1 MISRFAPLQ
10 RAALAACLFF
20 VIWGA
25 KLYVID
31 QVGSD
36 LPFWDQWAKE
46 GEGLY
51 PGFLERGELW
61 RNLVK
66 PHNEHRIAP
75 TLLMNLGLVLAGGQ
89 WDARVQSMAS
99 GAIHAFVLVGIFL
112 WTARRVSRGW
122 AAATALLLAL
132 IGGTPI
138 AWENIVCG
146 FQSQFYFLAGFSLLA
161 LAGLL
166 TAPAFSLRWFAGAAA
181 AFIAIVSMGSGFLC
195 AAPIIVVALL
205 RLIAGRGTRRDAIA
219 TLLVGLGVAG
229 LGVALHTTVA
239 WHEGLH
245 ARSATMLLR
254 YALRCLAWPRPEY
267 IWLGVVLWL
276 PWGALAV
283 RWMRG
288 LFSARDDKA
297 PAAES
302 GDVEFIIAG
311 GAWILAQIV
320 AVSYARGAGA
330 ELPASRYEDLFALGT
345 ALSFVALALLVPR
358 WPRPLVWGA
367 AWLALATACVGVA
380 TRAAWQGPLHVKKSD
395 HRLYEHNVQQF
406 VLTDDFAA
414 LENHTIPFPLAD
426 WLARVLRLK
435 TIQRILPVSVR
446 APVAIAGL
454 GEPATIAAPP
464 LPHRATRALLR
475 PGEWRSG
482 PLPPG
487 RGWWK
492 IETAGH
498 LGEPGAL
505 LALVAVD
512 DNRTLDS
519 IAPSRPAG
527 NTWRAAYVR
536 APAVPAMLVARTDD
550 AARWFAFSEPSEM
563 STLSYDAWQLAR
575 QGPWLA
581 LAGAL
586 AGLAIAFGWRQ
597 TG

>member
-1 MISRFAPLQ
+1 MTSRFAPLQ
-10 RAALAACLFF
+10 RVALAICLFL

-46 GEGLY
+46 GEGIY
-51 PGFLERGELW
+51 PAYFERGELW
-61 RNLVK
+61 RNVIK

-75 TLLMNLGLVLAGGQ
+75 TLLLNLGLVLAGGQ

-99 GAIHAFVLVGIFL
+99 GAVHAAVLIGLFL

-122 AAATALLLAL
+122 AAATAVLLAL

-161 LAGLL
+161 LGGLL
-166 TAPAFSLRWFAGAAA
+166 GAPAFSLRWFGGAVA

-195 AAPIIVVALL
+195 AAPIIVIALL
-205 RLIAGRGTRRDAIA
+205 RLVQGRGGWRDAVA
-219 TLLVGLGVAG
+219 TLLVGIGVAA
-229 LGVALHTTVA
+229 LGVALHTTVP
-239 WHEGLH
+239 WHAGLH
-245 ARSATMLLR
+245 ARTPTMLLR

-267 IWLGVVLWL
+267 IWVGVVLWL
-276 PWGALAV
+276 PWGVLAV

-288 LFSARDDKA
+288 LFSARE
-297 PAAES
+297 PTTNPSES
-302 GDVEFIIAG
+302 SDADFIIAS

-330 ELPASRYEDLFALGT
+330 ELPSSRYEDLFALGT
-345 ALSFVALALLVPR
+345 ALSFIALALSAPR
-358 WPRPLVWGA
+358 WRRPVIWGA
-367 AWLALATACVGVA
+367 AWLAMATAGVAVA
-380 TRAAWQGPLHVKKSD
+380 TRDAWQGPLQGKKTE

-406 VLTDDFAA
+406 VLTDDFSA
-414 LENHTIPFPLAD
+414 LENQTIPFPLAD

-454 GEPATIAAPP
+454 GEPAAIAAPP
-464 LPHRATRALLR
+464 LPHRATRAMLR

-482 PLPPG
+482 PLPAG

-505 LALVAVD
+505 LALVALD

-519 IAPSRPAG
+519 IAPSKLAG

-536 APAVPAMLVARTDD
+536 APAVPALLVARTDD

-563 STLSYDAWQLAR
+563 SVLSYDSWQLAR

-581 LAGAL
+581 LTGAL

-597 TG
+597 TA